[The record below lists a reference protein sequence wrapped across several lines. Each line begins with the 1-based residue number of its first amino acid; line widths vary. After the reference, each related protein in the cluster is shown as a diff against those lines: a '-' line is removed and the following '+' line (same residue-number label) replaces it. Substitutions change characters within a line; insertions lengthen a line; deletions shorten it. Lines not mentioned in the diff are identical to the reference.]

1 MDGKGSRRLLLA
13 HERPRRRRSVVDF
26 RKKCKEILVK
36 HRQSCLAGIL
46 IAGIVI
52 LLFGVF
58 SRLQAPY
65 FNSPPAGTNAV
76 DYSTFEEQVNAGNV
90 LAVSIQ
96 NNDVNALLA
105 HSLQQGQT
113 ATKPQANINAKQRS
127 LDFTAW
133 THYLGASSSWASAP
147 ATSTIDQ
154 SRLLYTRIP
163 NGGDATLMPV
173 LLSKNVIVTTLPV
186 EKTPIWISLI
196 MRFLPLILLVLLL
209 TMFLIPRN
217 GKRATREIDAQYSKW
232 GKSQPRRY
240 GMKNERES
248 LRPPEKIAGLPR
260 PVSQAKTTPPKPV
273 EPSVTFADVAGID
286 EVRQELEEI
295 VQFLRAPERFGRLG
309 ARIPRGALL
318 VGPPGT
324 GKTLLAKAVACEAG
338 VPFFSMN
345 SSEFVEMFVG
355 VGASRV
361 RDLFTKARQ
370 AAPCVVFLDEL
381 DAVGRKRTMRALG
394 NDERDQT
401 LNQLLVELDGFN
413 TRQSVVVMAATN
425 RVDILDKALLRPGR
439 FDRQI
444 TVSLPDRAGR
454 LAILEI
460 HTRRT
465 PLHED
470 ASLERLARLTTGMS
484 GADLANL
491 VNEAALC
498 AARQNLE
505 HVTHDC
511 FEDALARVQLGALR
525 PIVMHEREKRII
537 AFHEGGHALVAY
549 HLHEADTVNRVTIL
563 PRGQSL
569 GVTQFTAEEDRYN
582 YSRETLMA
590 RIAVGLGGR
599 VAEELTFGSE
609 RVTTGAENDL
619 QVVTDLARRMV
630 TRWGMS
636 DEVGVMFAEYG
647 AESGGAGLNMRRV
660 ELDDM
665 SKGPRS
671 LIMDVDGNLLLDG
684 RDAPEI
690 QQSMFAMAAPNA
702 NRSTSTSMASLIDR
716 EVQRILRE
724 GYEIARDVLSEHY
737 DQLTRLADELMLR
750 EQLDRK
756 QFEAL
761 LAQG

>member
-13 HERPRRRRSVVDF
+13 QDRPRRRNIVDF
-26 RKKCKEILVK
+26 RKKCKEFLVK
-36 HRQSCLAGIL
+36 HRQTFLAGIML
-46 IAGIVI
+46 TGVVI

-58 SRLQAPY
+58 SRLQAPT
-65 FNSPPAGTNAV
+65 FNTPPAGTNVV
-76 DYSTFEEQVNAGNV
+76 DYSTFKEQVKAGNV
-90 LAVSIQ
+90 LAVSVQ
-96 NNDVNALLA
+96 NTDVNALLV

-113 ATKPQANINAKQRS
+113 AAKPQASIDAKQRS

-133 THYLGASSSWASAP
+133 THYLGASSTWASAP

-163 NGGDATLMPV
+163 NGGDATLMPL

-186 EKTPIWISLI
+186 AKTPIWTSLI

-248 LRPPEKIAGLPR
+248 LRSPEKIAGLPR
-260 PVSQAKTTPPKPV
+260 PVSQAKTTAPKPV

-295 VQFLRAPERFGRLG
+295 VQFLRAPERFDRLG

-381 DAVGRKRTMRALG
+381 DAVGRKRSMRAVG

-413 TRQSVVVMAATN
+413 SRQSVVVMAATN

-454 LAILEI
+454 LAILKI

-465 PLHED
+465 PLHEEV
-470 ASLERLARLTTGMS
+470 SLERLARLTTGMS

-549 HLHEADTVNRVTIL
+549 HLDEADTVNRVTIL

-636 DEVGVMFAEYG
+636 DEVGVMFTEYRG
-647 AESGGAGLNMRRV
+647 ESGGAGLNMRRV

-671 LIMDVDGNLLLDG
+671 LVMDVDGNLLLDG
-684 RDAPEI
+684 GDTSEA
-690 QQSMFAMAAPNA
+690 QQFRLAMAAPNA

-724 GYEIARDVLSEHY
+724 GYEIARNVLSQHY